1 MAGKEKNPMQGD
13 RCLVHGNELHYDMRS
28 GFEICYECE
37 REKVQPAKAEKDWVN
52 SPDDWAGGFADNH

>member
-1 MAGKEKNPMQGD
+1 MQGD